1 MPLNGSDLKTYTTL
15 LKELGIEFDVRALKK
30 LTDDQLANFTDA
42 VEGIKAQFSQ
52 MSEQGKAKTD
62 AEVAKDEA
70 EGTIARGVAVLTSRT
85 LGIEKRLMQLGL
97 TQAIIE
103 NKGLESTYFNMSG
116 ERTQTFIGGNALS
129 NLHDVLSKLNN
140 FTVYQVILRT
150 NSTNIY
156 AQIYLLKRKCD
167 DEEDVQLK
175 SYKRNR

>member
-1 MPLNGSDLKTYTTL
+1 MTNAIVDKIKDKSVYFAYEPKTGRYFATDKIKSMPLNGSDLKTYTTL

-116 ERTQTFIGGNALS
+116 ERTQTFIGGNA
-129 NLHDVLSKLNN
+129 
-140 FTVYQVILRT
+140 
-150 NSTNIY
+150 
-156 AQIYLLKRKCD
+156 
-167 DEEDVQLK
+167 
-175 SYKRNR
+175 